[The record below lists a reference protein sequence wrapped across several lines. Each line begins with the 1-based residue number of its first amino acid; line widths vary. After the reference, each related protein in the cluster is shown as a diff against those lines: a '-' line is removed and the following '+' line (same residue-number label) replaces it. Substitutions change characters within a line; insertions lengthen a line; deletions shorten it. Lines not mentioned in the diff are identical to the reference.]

1 MKLKKTKLSASG
13 KKKFRRGSVSAAGF
27 AFVLAA
33 VILLNL
39 LCTGLTDRYD
49 LTLDL
54 TAGKLFEISDDSR
67 TLLQDL
73 SQPVEVTVLMS
84 EDNFKKDSYYSNV
97 YTLLGKYQH
106 IAGDNMT
113 ISYIDPYTNPNATER
128 FSDVAATIR
137 EGSVVV
143 SCNDKHRVLNVA
155 DFYQVEESSYSS
167 SYSVSGFQGEQAL
180 TAAITAV
187 TSSETPAVYVLSGH
201 QESVSSDFTT
211 MLTNAGFTADVLN
224 LTETDIPDDASILV
238 ISLPQTDY
246 SEEEV
251 NAIDAFIKNGGDVMY
266 FDGTASP
273 TDLPVLYSYLK
284 EWGIDMQADM
294 VLDSDYNISN
304 APYILASYTD
314 SDYNKDLDSKS
325 DMSLTAP
332 NAKSIQTTDTGDDR
346 TLEVLMESLDT
357 SYAKVLTDDTQYDSY
372 DRADGDTSGPFTLAV
387 MADYTGND
395 KGGQLFACSSAL
407 MMSNDL
413 MEASTLLNYDFL
425 RNVTAQLQPDTTVIS
440 IPSKSLQSS
449 PLVIGT
455 TASFIV
461 FMILLFIPAALFICA
476 GFVFFRRRNK

>member
-1 MKLKKTKLSASG
+1 MKWKRPKLSASG
-13 KKKFRRGSVSAAGF
+13 KKKLRRGSVSAAGL

-33 VILLNL
+33 VVLLNL

-67 TLLQDL
+67 TLLQGL

-84 EDNFKKDSYYSNV
+84 EDDFKKDSYYSNV

-113 ISYIDPYTNPNATER
+113 VSYIDPYTNPNAAER

-137 EGSVVV
+137 EGSVIV

-155 DFYQVEESSYSS
+155 DFYQVEESSYST

-180 TAAITAV
+180 TAAVTAV

-211 MLTNAGFTADVLN
+211 MLTNAGFTADVLS
-224 LTETDIPDDASILV
+224 LTEKDIPEDAAILV

-266 FDGTASP
+266 FDGTTSP

-284 EWGIDMQADM
+284 EWGIEMQADM
-294 VLDSDYNISN
+294 VLDSEYNISD

-346 TLEVLMESLDT
+346 SVEVLMESLDT
-357 SYAKVLTDDTQYDSY
+357 SYAKKLTDDTQYENY
-372 DRADGDTSGPFTLAV
+372 DRSDEDASGPFSLAV

-395 KGGQLFACSSAL
+395 KGGQLFVCSSAL

-425 RNVTAQLQPDTTVIS
+425 RNVTAQLRPDTTVIS
-440 IPSKSLQSS
+440 IPSKSLRAS

-455 TASFIV
+455 TASFVV
-461 FMILLFIPAALFICA
+461 FMLLLCIPVILFVCA
-476 GFVFFRRRNK
+476 GFVFFRRRNR